1 MLGYWGAWNDWQSC
15 VHVVAK
21 RVLCGCASVH
31 CAPRPTALQ
40 HAGALQSC
48 SSCHLLVALQAMH
61 WCYWLVLGFRVYG
74 FGCRTV
80 TASYMHEKHA
90 GNLKSWCPLQGRQGT
105 HLWGL
110 VWVVS
115 QKWSPFCYSATQ
127 PMSFF
132 QARLA
137 RRWQVTFAHTYER
150 LVKDLGV
157 SCYVASM
164 HPKAWQF
171 MLVVC

>member
-1 MLGYWGAWNDWQSC
+1 MIAACGMNVGAWECMLGYWGAWNDWQSC

-21 RVLCGCASVH
+21 LVLCGCASVH

-110 VWVVS
+110 VWGCLTEVEPILLLS
-115 QKWSPFCYSATQ
+115 NTTHELFPSET
-127 PMSFF
+127 
-132 QARLA
+132 
-137 RRWQVTFAHTYER
+137 
-150 LVKDLGV
+150 G
-157 SCYVASM
+157 
-164 HPKAWQF
+164 
-171 MLVVC
+171 